1 MQLRLLLASFAL
13 ASVPAMSQVRV
24 LASNGVRAVI
34 EQIQPQAERAVGAKL
49 QIDYATSTAMKQ
61 RIESGES
68 FDATILTSDLIG
80 DLTKTGKLSASEQAR
95 VARAGIGVGI
105 RKGAPKPDIR
115 TADAFKR
122 AMENAK
128 SVTYAQDGASR
139 AYLEK
144 DFDRMGIGDAMKK
157 KTILE
162 SGSTKA
168 AARVASGDAEMI
180 LTLQSEI
187 LPARDV
193 ELVGPIPAEYQSY
206 IAFTAAA
213 SAKASNASAAKS
225 LVAFLR
231 GPAVKA
237 VLKSKGMEP
246 IP

>member
-1 MQLRLLLASFAL
+1 MQLRLFLASLLVAG
-13 ASVPAMSQVRV
+13 APATAQVRV

-34 EQIQPQAERAVGAKL
+34 EQVQPQAERAVGAKL
-49 QIDYATSTAMKQ
+49 KIEYATSTAMKQ
-61 RIESGES
+61 RIENGEA
-68 FDATILTSDLIG
+68 FDVTVLTSDLVEQLAKG
-80 DLTKTGKLSASEQAR
+80 GKVSSSGQAR

-105 RKGAPKPDIR
+105 RMGAPKPDIR

-162 SGSTKA
+162 SGSAKA

-187 LPARDV
+187 LPAPGV

-206 IAFTAAA
+206 ISFTAAA
-213 SAKASNASAAKS
+213 GSKTGNTAGSKA
-225 LVAFLR
+225 LVDFLN